1 MSGLNMCIDQTGEVV
16 PDLANLGLF
25 PVYSNHNKTV
35 PARYINMAE
44 LVKMA
49 AMPAIGSK
57 GNAAALTPSG
67 AKAKTKAAAQAS
79 EYHALVI
86 DHDKDK
92 LSADH

>member
-25 PVYSNHNKTV
+25 SVYSDHNKTV

-49 AMPAIGSK
+49 AM
-57 GNAAALTPSG
+57 
-67 AKAKTKAAAQAS
+67 
-79 EYHALVI
+79 
-86 DHDKDK
+86 
-92 LSADH
+92 